1 MHRPSAKVLPDP
13 EDGGRGHDDTVQAAA
28 AASKDFLFQ
37 YAVMLTIGIV
47 GASPRALV
55 LLLSSSLPS
64 VSVDQALSDFPALWA
79 PCAEEGAAFSAY
91 SPDGALYT
99 YLIVSDRAIMS
110 GFMTLAFVAGLAT
123 LVPESAGAQSRRWNR
138 RVRSC
143 AALIC
148 VLLFLA
154 ATVLHLC
161 MLIVREPTIETLFA
175 ADDYEGIWISLFV
188 ALVCSTVALLSFT
201 DAREWLAPF
210 NRHAMSFRAS
220 VALVAPKAR
229 VLMLVVVRPL
239 LSPVRMP
246 SDIDMP

>member
-1 MHRPSAKVLPDP
+1 M
-13 EDGGRGHDDTVQAAA
+13 
-28 AASKDFLFQ
+28 
-37 YAVMLTIGIV
+37 
-47 GASPRALV
+47 

-161 MLIVREPTIETLFA
+161 MLIVREPT
-175 ADDYEGIWISLFV
+175 V
-188 ALVCSTVALLSFT
+188 
-201 DAREWLAPF
+201 
-210 NRHAMSFRAS
+210 
-220 VALVAPKAR
+220 
-229 VLMLVVVRPL
+229 
-239 LSPVRMP
+239 
-246 SDIDMP
+246 SDH

>member
-13 EDGGRGHDDTVQAAA
+13 EDGGRGRDDTVQAAA
-28 AASKDFLFQ
+28 AASKDFLFH

-246 SDIDMP
+246 SDIYMP